1 MNTLEEIKQYFA
13 DDKFA
18 TLQAGAEIL
27 EASDQHSLV
36 TLEVKDYHKNAR
48 GGVMGGAIYTL
59 ADFAFAV
66 ATNCGGNAT
75 VTVTASISYLKPV
88 KGTKLFAKAKA
99 IKEGRSMVFY
109 EIAVTDDLGTDV
121 AIMNVTGT
129 HV

>member
-1 MNTLEEIKQYFA
+1 MKTLEEIKQYFA

-18 TLQAGAEIL
+18 TLQAGAEII
-27 EASDQHSLV
+27 EAKEHYSLV
-36 TLEVKDYHKNAR
+36 SCDIEDHHKNAR

-66 ATNCGGNAT
+66 AANCAGNAT

-88 KGTKLFAKAKA
+88 KGTKLYAKASP

-109 EIAVTDDLGTDV
+109 EVKVTDDLGTEV
-121 AIMNVTGT
+121 AIVNVTGA